1 MSSEPIL
8 RRLKTADRVWRQ
20 GTAFEWLLRLVKWAC
35 AALVLVIALDLI
47 AQLNSTPRLIL
58 TVLLGL
64 AGAGLVARFIWCG
77 FFQHGPLLRI
87 ARLLES
93 RDATIGS
100 KLMNI
105 LQLQEQAEDPARPEL
120 TRRLAAQAIEEAGAE
135 IAPRKFLP
143 LLKSPTRTR
152 SVLHAAVPLTLLAAL
167 ALTFSSV
174 TWRQVQRF
182 LDPFGDH
189 PPFSFTQLAVIS
201 PAKDGHG
208 VIYRQPVDVE
218 VAFTGHRP
226 DELFLL
232 ISQPGVPGETAVPML
247 PMGGDRFVQQID
259 QVTTD
264 LTVRAATTDRRSL
277 SQGRAI
283 AVILTPQLEKSTLLT
298 APPAYTKIKPRET
311 DLPMGK
317 GSPPALTALAGST
330 LTFTLASNRPLG
342 KGAAAF
348 TGATANETA
357 TLIPGTGDLA
367 HTATTSL
374 TAKESGRLSFD
385 LRDAGNLQTDHELA
399 AALTVTHDLPPTI
412 EIAEPAADGFIVDT
426 FETKIPVR
434 LSDDYGL
441 RTTRL
446 HCAINGTWR
455 EPKIMNAQDDP
466 PQRDA
471 LETLPLR
478 AADFGAK
485 PGDQLT
491 FFADVTD
498 IRPEPQLSRTR
509 TLKLAVISEQ
519 QYLDLLR
526 AETEV
531 ADLQEKYATL
541 QDELERLA
549 REQRELAEAA
559 ATAAKEE
566 KQDPATQ
573 QNLAA
578 QQGELNR
585 KLEKL
590 AEKMETTVRDQPLY
604 DMEKSLQQVLNKEAE
619 KIRQSVAQ
627 NKQDAAPGA
636 PSLQLAKAGGEQAER
651 LSPIAKENRE
661 AIDAALADA
670 QKMQDLV
677 KPLTAWQV
685 LYEEQQD
692 LASQTAALKQKKELS
707 REDKLALQDMAGR
720 ERMVGAG
727 LQEIAKQLREKAD
740 AAEDVYPEAAADARN
755 IADAIEDAGLAP
767 MADQASRS
775 MLASRGAESHD
786 RAESLRAAM
795 EKLMPECKN
804 CQPGMGQEFTQ
815 RLSLARSMLAGNT
828 FDQMSMCKKFGF
840 GKPGQ
845 GQGMGFGG
853 TGGMM
858 AAGGSTPGQQ
868 RSLLG
873 GETRLGRR
881 DKPESATA
889 SKGQAS
895 GAESPGA
902 DLAQEA
908 STAPADR
915 VTSSSRP
922 ATAATSD
929 AAAEEYRDVVDAYFR
944 KLTNPAKP

>member
-1 MSSEPIL
+1 MSSKPIL
-8 RRLKTADRVWRQ
+8 RRLKSADRVWRR

-35 AALVLVIALDLI
+35 AALLLAVAVDLI
-47 AQLNSTPRLIL
+47 AQLDSVPRLVLTIL
-58 TVLLGL
+58 L
-64 AGAGLVARFIWCG
+64 AVAAVSLAAWFIWRG

-93 RDATIGS
+93 RDATLGS

-105 LQLQEQAEDPARPEL
+105 LQLQEQAEDPARPEM
-120 TRRLAAQAIEEAGAE
+120 TRRLATQAIDEAGAE
-135 IAPRKFLP
+135 IANRKFIP

-152 SVLHAAVPLTLLAAL
+152 SVIHAAVPLTVLAVL
-167 ALTFSSV
+167 AFTFSSV
-174 TWRQVQRF
+174 AWRQVERF

-189 PPFSFTQLAVIS
+189 PPFSFTQLSVVS
-201 PAKDGHG
+201 PAKDGLG
-208 VIYRQPVDVE
+208 VIYRQPVEVE
-218 VAFTGHRP
+218 VEFTGHRP

-232 ISQPGVPGETAVPML
+232 ISQTGIPGETAVPML
-247 PMGGDRFVQQID
+247 PMGQDRFVQQID

-264 LTVRAATTDRRSL
+264 LIVRAATTDRRSI
-277 SQGRAI
+277 SHGRSI

-298 APPAYTKIKPRET
+298 TPPEYTKIKARET
-311 DLPMGK
+311 ELPMGK
-317 GSPPALTALAGST
+317 GAPPALSALAGST

-342 KGAAAF
+342 PGAASF
-348 TGATANETA
+348 TGATANENT
-357 TLIPGTGDLA
+357 TLTPGAGDLT
-367 HTATTSL
+367 HTATTTL
-374 TAKESGRLSFD
+374 TAKESGRLTFD
-385 LRDAGNLQTDHELA
+385 LRDEGNLQTDRELA
-399 AALTVTHDLPPTI
+399 AALTVTHDLPPLI
-412 EIAEPAADGFIVDT
+412 EITEPAADGFIVDT
-426 FETKIPVR
+426 FETKIAVR
-434 LSDDYGL
+434 ISDDYGL
-441 RTTRL
+441 LTTRL
-446 HCAINGTWR
+446 HCAVNGTWR
-455 EPKIMNAQDDP
+455 EPKIINAQLDP
-466 PQRDA
+466 PQREG
-471 LETLPLR
+471 LETLPVR
-478 AADFGAK
+478 AADLGAN

-498 IRPEPQLSRTR
+498 IRPDTQLSRTR
-509 TLKLAVISEQ
+509 TLKLEVISEQ

-526 AETEV
+526 AETDV

-559 ATAAKEE
+559 ATAAKQG
-566 KQDPATQ
+566 KQDPGTQ
-573 QNLAA
+573 EKLVA
-578 QQGELNR
+578 QQEELNR

-590 AEKMETTVRDQPLY
+590 AEKMATTVRDQPLY
-604 DMEKSLQQVLNKEAE
+604 DMEKSLQEVLNEEAE

-627 NKQDAAPGA
+627 NQKDAGPEA
-636 PSLQLAKAGGEQAER
+636 PSSQLAKAGGEQAER
-651 LSPIAKENRE
+651 LSPLAKENQE

-677 KPLTAWQV
+677 KPLTAWQA

-692 LASQTAALKQKKELS
+692 LASQTAALEQKKELS

-720 ERMVGAG
+720 ERLVGAG
-727 LQEIAKQLREKAD
+727 LEEIAKQLREKAD
-740 AAEDVYPEAAADARN
+740 AAEDVYPEAAADARD
-755 IADAIEDAGLAP
+755 IADAIEDAGLPP

-775 MLASRGAESHD
+775 MLASRSGESHD

-795 EKLMPECKN
+795 EKMMPECKG
-804 CQPGMGQEFTQ
+804 CQPGMGQEFAQ

-828 FDQMSMCKKFGF
+828 FQQMSMCKKFGF

-845 GQGMGFGG
+845 GQGMGSGG

-858 AAGGSTPGQQ
+858 AAGNTSPGTQ

-895 GAESPGA
+895 GADSPDA
-902 DLAQEA
+902 NLAQEA
-908 STAPADR
+908 STSPADH

-944 KLTNPAKP
+944 KLTKPAKP